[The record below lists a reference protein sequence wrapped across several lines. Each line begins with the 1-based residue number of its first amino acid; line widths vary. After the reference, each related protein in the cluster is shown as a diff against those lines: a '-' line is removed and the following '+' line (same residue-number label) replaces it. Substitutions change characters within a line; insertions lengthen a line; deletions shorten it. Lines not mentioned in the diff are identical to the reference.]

1 VKYPILVL
9 PDGRII
15 DGYHR
20 WQIAGD
26 NCPYKVLDIDED
38 KAFALG
44 LVLNIARR
52 HLTPEQISEIHERLR
67 RDKELRKQAHVSRD
81 TCLARFGGEETG

>member
-1 VKYPILVL
+1 L

-67 RDKELRKQAHVSRD
+67 RDKELRKQAAVEMRRQGKSLR
-81 TCLARFGGEETG
+81 ETAAIVIK